1 MERPIILNLC
11 YIWPRVRW
19 PRSHQ
24 GRVWHTILEEYS
36 RWAIILNV
44 WYVWPRATMASQ
56 TSRKRPQRRRW
67 ASSLSSSWAPH
78 PPILSKF
85 QNEIQLCFSLGN
97 FDYQPSLLTCPV
109 PKIWSNAN
117 PTQIITG
124 SHQTQH
130 MIYQWEGDNVFCHTV
145 MTNRNFPCFE
155 LEGCWKAKRRQHIIL
170 DW

>member
-1 MERPIILNLC
+1 MYCTFDLGLDGLAAIKEEHGKLC
-11 YIWPRVRW
+11 WRIM
-19 PRSHQ
+19 
-24 GRVWHTILEEYS
+24 GC
-36 RWAIILNV
+36 AIILYAIL
-44 WYVWPRATMASQ
+44 WYIWPRATMASQ
-56 TSRKRPQRRRW
+56 PSRKRPQRRRW

-78 PPILSKF
+78 PPKYDHKF
-85 QNEIQLCFSLGN
+85 QNEIQFVFSLGN

-117 PTQIITG
+117 PLKIITG

-130 MIYQWEGDNVFCHTV
+130 MIYQWERDNVICHTV

-155 LEGCWKAKRRQHIIL
+155 LEGCYKARRRQHILL